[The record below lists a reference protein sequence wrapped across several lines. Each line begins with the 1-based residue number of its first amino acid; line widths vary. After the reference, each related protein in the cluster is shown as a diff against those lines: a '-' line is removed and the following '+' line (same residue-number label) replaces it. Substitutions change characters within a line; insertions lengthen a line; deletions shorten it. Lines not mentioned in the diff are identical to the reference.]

1 MKLTD
6 LDPRWLT
13 PDVFIFRNP
22 TGSNYWLTCKRIAML
37 GKEQYRLVYGDH
49 MDPRTKTEWVGKCV
63 VLTTPDCAWRFDGND
78 FASLTVTPSI
88 DASASGN
95 WHGFI
100 TSGQIVGGV

>member
-13 PDVFIFRNP
+13 PDVFIFRSP
-22 TGSNYWLTCKRIAML
+22 TGHGDFLCCPRIKMTKAEQHKLFEAAQMEPTGKSSVIVGWKEDCVWKYEGSNFNTM
-37 GKEQYRLVYGDH
+37 
-49 MDPRTKTEWVGKCV
+49 
-63 VLTTPDCAWRFDGND
+63 
-78 FASLTVTPSI
+78 TVTPSI

-100 TSGQIVGGV
+100 TNGQIR